1 MDLLNLS
8 TEWAKNEVFSTR
20 FFILF
25 AILFFIASIGF
36 WLLGKTDLAKAYIIP
51 TSVAATLLMIVGL
64 GLFYTNKSRIR
75 QFNEEYNTNSISFY
89 ESELKR
95 TESTLKEYKVVFRVI
110 PILIIVAAL
119 LILFLNSTTIR
130 AISITTIAML
140 IIVLLIDG
148 TAHSRIES
156 YNKSLKE
163 LNIK

>member
-25 AILFFIASIGF
+25 SILFFIASIGF

>member
-130 AISITTIAML
+130 AISITTITML

>member
-89 ESELKR
+89 ESELIR